1 MLQAAMLPV
10 ASEAK
15 ADLNMPE
22 PDLGVTPLIAAANAG
37 HLDVCKYLMLSQ
49 HHGRFMKIH
58 YDSWILRMEISPTI
72 YNQPVTHLWLYH
84 GLSITG

>member
-37 HLDVCKYLMLSQ
+37 HLDV
-49 HHGRFMKIH
+49 
-58 YDSWILRMEISPTI
+58 
-72 YNQPVTHLWLYH
+72 
-84 GLSITG
+84 

>member
-37 HLDVCKYLMLSQ
+37 HLDVCKYLMLGQ
-49 HHGRFMKIH
+49 HWRFMGIH
-58 YDSWILRMEISPTI
+58 GDSWRFMDTQ
-72 YNQPVTHLWLYH
+72 NGDFTNHL
-84 GLSITG
+84 

>member
-37 HLDVCKYLMLSQ
+37 HLDVCKYLMLGQ
-49 HHGRFMKIH
+49 HWRFMEIH
-58 YDSWILRMEISPTI
+58 DSWILRMEISPTI